1 MILKEYH
8 AVAVVTKLVS
18 ILLTDKLCVLISV
31 FFFFGGGIFQLT
43 DYIQLNNIN
52 LKLKTVR
59 GDSGC
64 CYKSCCTRVPLYIV
78 YQQIKDTSH
87 YIVPNYC

>member
-8 AVAVVTKLVS
+8 AVAVVTKLVR
-18 ILLTDKLCVLISV
+18 ILLTDKLCALISV
-31 FFFFGGGIFQLT
+31 FFFFFWIFQLT
-43 DYIQLNNIN
+43 DYIQLNNIH
-52 LKLKTVR
+52 LKLNTVR

-78 YQQIKDTSH
+78 YQQIKDM
-87 YIVPNYC
+87 